1 MSKSPDAFRSIGEVS
16 RLVGVAPHVL
26 RYWES
31 QFSQLSPVKRS
42 DGRRYYRPDDVRLVA
57 GLCQVMRE
65 EGMSIRGAKR
75 LIAADRGAG
84 LRQIGALR
92 LGEARGDAPTELPGG
107 PAVRLALPEPDTSA
121 TTIMPASLPG
131 AEAITEAAAEPEF
144 AFEFAEAPLAIPA
157 PVTKASAAPL
167 PQTDQAVPDHG
178 AWLRQLSRTAA
189 RLRRAQPSALP
200 PQLARLLRH
209 AAAGAR

>member
-1 MSKSPDAFRSIGEVS
+1 MEKSPDAFRSIGEVS

-42 DGRRYYRPDDVRLVA
+42 DGRRYYRPEDVRLVA

-84 LRQIGALR
+84 LRQIGSLR
-92 LGEARGDAPTELPGG
+92 LGEAMGESPAEQPAG
-107 PAVRLALPEPDTSA
+107 PAVRLALPEAATVALAPATTAQAVQPAILAPAEADDAPFPDKQPPAPWRPTPDTDRGDWLDRLGHAA
-121 TTIMPASLPG
+121 TLLRRQRSHPLP
-131 AEAITEAAAEPEF
+131 AAALT
-144 AFEFAEAPLAIPA
+144 A
-157 PVTKASAAPL
+157 
-167 PQTDQAVPDHG
+167 
-178 AWLRQLSRTAA
+178 LRDART
-189 RLRRAQPSALP
+189 
-200 PQLARLLRH
+200 
-209 AAAGAR
+209 GAR